1 MNKISGILPSNRRIE
16 TIDRTG
22 EQKLRSGH
30 GATFGQKVSQS
41 EVVRTAKPK
50 LTLDAA
56 PNAFDK
62 MSDRRKKDRMHAAI
76 VERMSNEFFAK
87 KVEPQ
92 IPEPTQKPMGPMLMQ
107 KQEVSVP
114 RPNYVEE
121 YVQPEAYGEFTAAV
135 DQALESEMQQE
146 GFQTV
151 GSNLAIVA

>member
-30 GATFGQKVSQS
+30 GATFGQKVSHS

-50 LTLDAA
+50 LTLDVA
-56 PNAFDK
+56 PNAFER

-92 IPEPTQKPMGPMLMQ
+92 VPETTQRYLGPASVHS
-107 KQEVSVP
+107 QEIHVP

-135 DQALESEMQQE
+135 DQALDAELQAE
-146 GFQTV
+146 GFNTV
-151 GSNLAIVA
+151 GSNLSVVA